1 MSPVS
6 YDVIGVAISRRSPLA
21 AVCVARIARP
31 RPHLGVYVTY
41 KIAGTAEISA
51 RQAIGMARPAQSFT
65 YRRHEAALLTDP
77 VLRSTDISGGLR
89 RITRWGTEGG
99 DAR

>member
-21 AVCVARIARP
+21 AVCDARIARP

-41 KIAGTAEISA
+41 EIARTAEISA
-51 RQAIGMARPAQSFT
+51 GQATGTARPAQSFT
-65 YRRHEAALLTDP
+65 CRRHGAAPLTVP
-77 VLRSTDISGGLR
+77 VLRSTDISGCLR